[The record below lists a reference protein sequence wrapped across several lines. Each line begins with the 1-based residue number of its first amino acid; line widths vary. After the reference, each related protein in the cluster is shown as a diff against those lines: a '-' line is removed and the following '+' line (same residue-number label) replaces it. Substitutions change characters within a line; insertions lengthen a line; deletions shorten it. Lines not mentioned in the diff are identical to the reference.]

1 MNKLSIL
8 IPIIVLL
15 GCTFIGCSFD
25 YGGINEDDNRP
36 DIIMEDIEY
45 VRVRGGDPI
54 VRFQAEYAER
64 WEELQIMEIN
74 ELSFEQ
80 FENRTEAYLGMDLP
94 TDAYGGA
101 GRARIELVSGD
112 VFLGSGVIINIES
125 EDIIIRTEELEWL
138 DRERLLRG
146 NPEDMV
152 EVERSDGTFFSGRG
166 FSAEARSRRWE
177 FTGEVAGSY
186 VEEDD

>member
-1 MNKLSIL
+1 MSKLSIL
-8 IPIIVLL
+8 IPIFLL
-15 GCTFIGCSFD
+15 LACIFMGCSFD
-25 YGGINEDDNRP
+25 YGGIDEDDNRP
-36 DIIMEDIEY
+36 DIIMEGIEY

-64 WEELQIMEIN
+64 WEENQIMEIN

-80 FENRTEAYLGMDLP
+80 FENRSEASGSDDFS

-101 GRARIELVSGD
+101 GRARIELGSGD
-112 VFLGSGVIINIES
+112 VFLGRGVIINIES

-146 NPEDMV
+146 NPDDLV
-152 EVERSDGTFFSGRG
+152 EVERSDGTFFTGRG

-177 FTGEVAGSY
+177 FLGEVMGSY